1 MNKRNV
7 IAVVVIGLTLAACG
21 SSDGGGEGVASLG
34 TTVDTVDDD
43 AGGGADGVALEAPE
57 DPEEAFALFQ
67 ACMEEHGVDMPAS
80 VTVTRDG
87 DQKIAVGGPL
97 VISSDDNG
105 PDGGAP
111 PDDEGDGESRVGP
124 PSIDVEE
131 MEAAN
136 EACRGHLEN
145 AAPDFD
151 LTPEQEAAM
160 EDARLEFDQCMRDQG
175 VELPEM
181 SGGEDDIGVHVA
193 VAEGGDGSS
202 AAPPIDIEEME
213 AASKICQKVYDQYP
227 ELDDVFGEGGMGAP
241 VMVSSEAGTP

>member
-1 MNKRNV
+1 
-7 IAVVVIGLTLAACG
+7 
-21 SSDGGGEGVASLG
+21 
-34 TTVDTVDDD
+34 
-43 AGGGADGVALEAPE
+43 
-57 DPEEAFALFQ
+57 
-67 ACMEEHGVDMPAS
+67 MPAS

-87 DQKIAVGGPL
+87 DEQIAVGGPL
-97 VISSDDNG
+97 VISSDDGG
-105 PDGGAP
+105 PDGDTE
-111 PDDEGDGESRVGP
+111 DDDSESRVGP

-160 EDARLEFDQCMRDQG
+160 EDARLEFDQCMSDQG
-175 VELPEM
+175 VELPDM
-181 SGGEDDIGVHVA
+181 SGGEDDIGIHVE
-193 VAEGGDGSS
+193 VLEEGDGS
-202 AAPPIDIEEME
+202 AAPPPIDIEEME

-241 VMVSSEAGTP
+241 VMVSSEAGVP